1 MGRHGADPQKAPDPL
16 DARLTL
22 VLDSGA
28 LIALERNQR
37 PMWAR
42 LKAAQLAGDVPVTHA
57 GVLGQVWR
65 GGPRQARL
73 SRALDGIDVRP
84 LDEPL
89 GHRTGRLLGATRLSD
104 VIDAALVLLSN
115 DGDEIITLDLGDFER
130 LAAQS
135 GRHVE
140 LIRP

>member
-1 MGRHGADPQKAPDPL
+1 M
-16 DARLTL
+16 TL

-28 LIALERNQR
+28 LIALELGGR
-37 PMWAR
+37 PMWTR
-42 LKAAQLAGDVPVTHA
+42 LKAAQLRSEVPVTHA

-65 GGPRQARL
+65 TDPRQARL
-73 SRALDGIDVRP
+73 ARAVQGIDVRP

-89 GHRTGRLLGATRLSD
+89 GRAAGALLGAVGLAD
-104 VIDAALVLLSN
+104 VIDAAIVLLSN
-115 DGDEIITLDLGDFER
+115 DGDVIVTSDPGDLSR
-130 LAAQS
+130 LAAAP

>member
-1 MGRHGADPQKAPDPL
+1 M
-16 DARLTL
+16 TL
-22 VLDSGA
+22 VLDTGA
-28 LIALERNQR
+28 LIALDRNERS
-37 PMWAR
+37 MWTR
-42 LKAAQLAGDVPVTHA
+42 LKAAQMAGDLPVTHA

-73 SRALDGIDVRP
+73 SQALVGVDVRP

-89 GHRTGRLLGATRLSD
+89 GRAAGELLGATGLSD
-104 VIDAALVLLSN
+104 VVDATVVLLSN
-115 DGDEIITLDLGDFER
+115 DGDDIVTLDRDDFER
-130 LAAQS
+130 LVAAT

>member
-1 MGRHGADPQKAPDPL
+1 MS
-16 DARLTL
+16 L

-28 LIALERNQR
+28 LVALERNERQ
-37 PMWAR
+37 MWVR
-42 LKAAQLAGDVPVTHA
+42 LKAAQLDGDLPLTHA

-73 SRALDGIDVRP
+73 SQALGGIDVRP
-84 LDEPL
+84 LDEAL
-89 GHRTGRLLGATRLSD
+89 GRAAGQLLGATGLAD
-104 VIDAALVLLSN
+104 VIDAGVVLLAA
-115 DGDEIITLDLGDFER
+115 DGDEIVTVDQDDLEQ
-130 LAAQS
+130 LAAAY

>member
-1 MGRHGADPQKAPDPL
+1 M
-16 DARLTL
+16 TL

-28 LIALERNQR
+28 LIALGRDER
-37 PMWAR
+37 PMWTR
-42 LKAAQLAGDVPVTHA
+42 LKAAQMAGDLPVTHA
-57 GVLGQVWR
+57 GVLAQVWR

-73 SRALDGIDVRP
+73 SQALAGVDVLP

-89 GHRTGRLLGATRLSD
+89 GRAAGELLGATALSD
-104 VIDAALVLLSN
+104 VTDAAVVLLST
-115 DGDEIITLDLGDFER
+115 DGDDIVTSDHDDFER
-130 LAAQS
+130 LVSAS

>member
-1 MGRHGADPQKAPDPL
+1 V
-16 DARLTL
+16 TL

-28 LIALERNQR
+28 LIALERNER
-37 PMWAR
+37 PMWVR
-42 LKAAQLAGDVPVTHA
+42 LKAAQMAGEPPVTHA

-73 SRALDGIDVRP
+73 ARAIDGVDVRP
-84 LDEPL
+84 VDEPL
-89 GHRTGRLLGATRLSD
+89 GRAAGELLGATGLAD
-104 VIDAALVLLSN
+104 VIDALVVLLST
-115 DGDEIITLDLGDFER
+115 DGDEIVTLDRVDFER
-130 LAAQS
+130 LVAAS

>member
-1 MGRHGADPQKAPDPL
+1 
-16 DARLTL
+16 LTL

-28 LIALERNQR
+28 FIALERNDR
-37 PMWAR
+37 SMWVR
-42 LKAAQLAGDVPVTHA
+42 LKAVHVAGVLPVTHA

-73 SRALDGIDVRP
+73 SHALAGVDVGP
-84 LDEPL
+84 IDEPL
-89 GHRTGRLLGATRLSD
+89 GRAAGELLRTTGLSD

-115 DGDEIITLDLGDFER
+115 DGDEIVTLDRDDFER
-130 LAAQS
+130 LVAAS